1 MKSPSS
7 FPLSERQAL
16 LLVAVLGVFLLFPF
30 LGDTMFNTRGE
41 SREAVVA
48 LSMLRDGNWVLPVNN
63 GIDIAYKPPLFH
75 WCIAALSLL
84 TGGVTEYTSRAPSA
98 IALTVMLLSGF
109 LFYARRR
116 GVETAF
122 VAALVTLTCFEVH
135 RAGVNCRVDMLLT
148 AFMVM
153 ALYAFYRWTER
164 DLRGLPWAA
173 VVCLGGAAL
182 VKGPVGVVLPCMVC
196 GVYVL
201 LRGGAPVRT
210 FCKLLLTG
218 VLGLIPLL
226 LWYWAAYREP
236 AGGQRFLELIYEENV
251 LRFTGQMSY
260 DSHVNPWYYNV
271 MTLVTGFL
279 PYSLLLFAALPLLP
293 VRRLRGMCLS
303 AFGKEG
309 FGRFAVRLR
318 NMDPVRLYTLVCIV
332 VMFVFYCIPK
342 SKRSVYLLPLYPFI
356 AYYVA
361 EFLLCLNRR
370 RPVLLRVWGGVLA
383 VLAVALPA
391 AFVAVKNGWVTAAIF
406 SGRHAAE
413 NAAFLEAL
421 YRKPVGLLQVLY
433 MLLPV
438 CCILLLAY
446 RRTLLYG
453 CIGMVWSLFLSLDAV
468 YLPTVLNVK
477 SDKYVA
483 EFIAKIVPE
492 GRIYSYRVENY
503 DANRLHP
510 FTVNFYMGDRVVPF
524 DSFRPE
530 SGFLLVDRYAM
541 PSFLAAWPDYEA
553 EKVFDS
559 NHRSCDEKSVICLF
573 RFRKKATVVKPEP
586 DLEPDTER
594 YRHRVFLMH
603 RKHR

>member
-1 MKSPSS
+1 MNTPSS

-16 LLVAVLGVFLLFPF
+16 LLVAFLSVFLLFPF
-30 LGDTMFNTRGE
+30 LGDTLFNTRGE
-41 SREAVVA
+41 PREAVVA

-75 WCIAALSLL
+75 WCIAALSALA
-84 TGGVTEYTSRAPSA
+84 GGVTEYTSRAPSA

-116 GVETAF
+116 GVEAAF

-164 DLRGLPWAA
+164 DLRGLPWLA
-173 VVCLGGAAL
+173 VGCLGGAAL

-201 LRGGAPVRT
+201 LRGGSPVRA
-210 FCKLLLTG
+210 FWKLFLTG
-218 VLGLIPLL
+218 VLGLVPLL

-260 DSHVNPWYYNV
+260 ESHVNPWYYNV

-279 PYSLLLFAALPLLP
+279 PYSLLLLAALPLLP
-293 VRRLRGMCLS
+293 VRRLRGVRLS

-318 NMDPVRLYTLVCIV
+318 GMDPVRLYTLVCIV

-361 EFLLCLNRR
+361 EFLLYLNRR
-370 RPVLLRVWGGVLA
+370 RPVFLRVWGGVLA
-383 VLAVALPA
+383 VLAVALPVA
-391 AFVAVKNGWVTAAIF
+391 LVAVKNEWVTADIF

-413 NAAFLEAL
+413 NAAFLVAL
-421 YRKPVGLLQVLY
+421 ISEPIGVAQILY

-438 CCILLLAY
+438 WCILLLAY
-446 RRTLLYG
+446 GRTLLYG

-468 YLPTVLNVK
+468 YQPPVLNVK
-477 SDKYVA
+477 SDKSVA
-483 EFIAKIVPE
+483 RSVEMIVPD

-510 FTVNFYMGDRVVPF
+510 FTVNFYLGDRVVPF

-530 SGFLLVDRYAM
+530 SGMLLADRYAL

-553 EKVFDS
+553 EMVYDS
-559 NHRSCDEKSVICLF
+559 YHRSCDEKSVLCLF
-573 RFRKKATVVKPEP
+573 RFWKKGAAAETDSEAEEYN
-586 DLEPDTER
+586 L
-594 YRHRVFLMH
+594 LSIH
-603 RKHR
+603 RKRR

>member
-1 MKSPSS
+1 MNTPSS

-16 LLVAVLGVFLLFPF
+16 LLVAFLSVFLLFPF
-30 LGDTMFNTRGE
+30 LGDTLFNTRGE
-41 SREAVVA
+41 PREAVVA

-75 WCIAALSLL
+75 WCIAALSALA
-84 TGGVTEYTSRAPSA
+84 GGVTEYTSRAPSA

-116 GVETAF
+116 GVEAAF

-164 DLRGLPWAA
+164 NLRGLPWPA

-196 GVYVL
+196 GAYVL
-201 LRGGAPVRT
+201 LRGGLTVRA
-210 FCKLLLTG
+210 FWKLLLTG
-218 VLGLIPLL
+218 VLGLVPLL

-260 DSHVNPWYYNV
+260 ESHVNPWYYNV

-279 PYSLLLFAALPLLP
+279 PYSLLLLVALPLLP
-293 VRRLRGMCLS
+293 VRRLRGVCLS

-318 NMDPVRLYTLVCIV
+318 GMDPMRLYTLVCIV

-361 EFLLCLNRR
+361 EFLLYLNRR
-370 RPVLLRVWGGVLA
+370 RPVFLRVWGGVLA
-383 VLAVALPA
+383 VLAVALPVA
-391 AFVAVKNGWVTAAIF
+391 LVAVKNEWVTADIF

-413 NAAFLEAL
+413 NAAFLVAL
-421 YRKPVGLLQVLY
+421 ISEPIGVAQILY

-438 CCILLLAY
+438 WCILLLAY
-446 RRTLLYG
+446 GRTLLYG

-468 YLPTVLNVK
+468 YQPPVLNVK
-477 SDKYVA
+477 SDKSVA
-483 EFIAKIVPE
+483 RCVAMIVPE

-510 FTVNFYMGDRVVPF
+510 FTVNFYLGDRVVPF

-530 SGFLLVDRYAM
+530 SGMLLADRYAL

-553 EKVFDS
+553 EMVYDS
-559 NHRSCDEKSVICLF
+559 YHRSCDEKSVLCLF
-573 RFRKKATVVKPEP
+573 RFWKKGAAAETDSEAEEYN
-586 DLEPDTER
+586 L
-594 YRHRVFLMH
+594 LSIH
-603 RKHR
+603 RKRR